1 MTLRLSNVR
10 YRYPGG
16 HSWAVGGVDLSVVAG
31 EFMLLTGPTG
41 CGKSTLLRLAAGLL
55 QRHGAGTWSGE
66 VEVDGVAPHTLPP
79 SARVERIGFVSQTPH
94 DQLITGTVGDEVAFG
109 LESAG
114 WTRQD
119 MNERVQA
126 VLSEVEL
133 HMPLDH
139 PSTALSGGQTQR
151 LVVAGAIAG
160 RPPLLLLDEPLAQLD
175 PQGATRLLSV
185 LRNLAN
191 RGVAI
196 IMVEHRVH
204 LAQEIVDRTMVM
216 KDGVLLGDQPVHLA
230 RVGLG
235 QALQASPK
243 PGRIGEV
250 VLAGHG
256 LRYQWPGSK
265 SPALDGVDV
274 SFRSGE
280 RVAIMGPNGSGK
292 STLLQGLAG
301 HLPVGKLSGR
311 GSVVDVPQDP
321 DLALFCET
329 TESELAYGP
338 RERRMDPVAVHKAV
352 HATATGLDLTPLLDR
367 PPQALSRGQRL
378 RTAVGAA
385 LCCEP
390 DVLLLDEPTSG
401 QDRTQVARM
410 MATLATVDAHRTVVF
425 ATHDEELAAKHATR
439 IIRLEAGQLVHPKG
453 GQ

>member
-1 MTLRLSNVR
+1 MTLRMSDVG

-16 HSWAVGGVDLSVVAG
+16 TSWAVDGVDLCVPRG

-66 VEVDGVAPHTLPP
+66 VEVAGVPPHTLPP
-79 SARVERIGFVSQTPH
+79 SARVERIGFVSQAPH
-94 DQLITGTVGDEVAFG
+94 DQLITGSVGDEVAFG

-114 WTRQD
+114 WTPAA

-126 VLSEVEL
+126 VLAEVEL
-133 HMPLDH
+133 DTPLVH
-139 PSTALSGGQTQR
+139 PSTALSGGQIQR
-151 LVVAGAIAG
+151 LVVASAIAG

-175 PQGATRLLSV
+175 PQGAARLLSV

-204 LAQEIVDRTMVM
+204 LAQEIVDRVMVM
-216 KDGVLLGDQPVHLA
+216 KDGTLLGDQPAHLEL
-230 RVGLG
+230 VGLG
-235 QALQASPK
+235 QALPAAP
-243 PGRIGEV
+243 PCGDVGEV
-250 VLAGHG
+250 VLAGRG
-256 LRYQWPGSK
+256 LRYRWPGAK
-265 SPALDGVDV
+265 VLALDGVDV
-274 SFRSGE
+274 EFRAGE

-301 HLPVGKLSGR
+301 HLPVGQLTG
-311 GSVVDVPQDP
+311 GATVVDVPQDP

-329 TESELAYGP
+329 TEAELAYGP
-338 RERRMDPVAVHKAV
+338 KERRMDPAAVLRAV
-352 HATATGLDLTPLLDR
+352 QGTAAGLDLSPFLHR

-410 MATLATVDAHRTVVF
+410 MATLATVAANRTVVF

-439 IIRLEAGQLVHPKG
+439 IIRLESGRVVTPVG

>member
-1 MTLRLSNVR
+1 MTLRLSDVR

-16 HSWAVGGVDLSVVAG
+16 DSWAVDGVDLSVKAG

-55 QRHGAGTWSGE
+55 QRHGAGTWSGS
-66 VEVDGVAPHTLPP
+66 VEVAGVAPHTLAP

-114 WTRQD
+114 WSPED

-126 VLSEVEL
+126 VLGQVEL
-133 HMPLDH
+133 NTPLHH

-151 LVVAGAIAG
+151 LVVAGAMAG
-160 RPPLLLLDEPLAQLD
+160 HPPLLLLDEPLAQLD
-175 PQGATRLLSV
+175 PQGASRLLSV
-185 LRNLAN
+185 LRSLAN
-191 RGVAI
+191 QGVAI

-204 LAQEIVDRTMVM
+204 LAQEIVDRVMVM
-216 KDGVLLGDQPVHLA
+216 KDGALLGDQPVHLEL
-230 RVGLG
+230 VGLG
-235 QALQASPK
+235 QTLPTAPAPAEV
-243 PGRIGEV
+243 GEV
-250 VLAGHG
+250 VLAGRG
-256 LRYQWPGSK
+256 LRYQWPGTTA
-265 SPALDGVDV
+265 PALDGVDV
-274 SFRSGE
+274 EFRSGE

-301 HLPVGKLSGR
+301 HLPVGKLLGR

-338 RERRMDPVAVHKAV
+338 RERRLSTASVQEAVHT
-352 HATATGLDLTPLLDR
+352 TAAGLDLSPLLQR

-410 MATLATVDAHRTVVF
+410 MATLATVEAQRTVIF

-439 IIRLEAGQLVHPKG
+439 IIRLESGRLVTPVG